1 MDIDEWRASV
11 FGALSPV
18 AITLLPLHR
27 FGINLLDLFPYG
39 SFRDGLY
46 ANMERA
52 RVVLNFFRSAFIM
65 QYKFRY
71 TRYKYQYPDSA
82 QYSDLKFLLLE
93 FSVRIFHDWS
103 LFLPGI
109 SYIGAG
115 NIF

>member
-46 ANMERA
+46 ANN
-52 RVVLNFFRSAFIM
+52 VPDLAFGD
-65 QYKFRY
+65 
-71 TRYKYQYPDSA
+71 YQFGKI
-82 QYSDLKFLLLE
+82 L
-93 FSVRIFHDWS
+93 FSRNYAI
-103 LFLPGI
+103 
-109 SYIGAG
+109 
-115 NIF
+115 